1 MERDHTA
8 SGKTAQG
15 DSLVVRHSF
24 VVRMWR
30 EEGQYA
36 WLGSVQHVGSGVEV
50 CVASLD
56 ELLVFIERWIGR
68 PTQDSEAVR
77 HRPEPPAACLK

>member
-8 SGKTAQG
+8 NGKTAQG
-15 DSLVVRHSF
+15 DSLAVRHSF

-56 ELLVFIERWIGR
+56 ELLAFIERRIGR
-68 PTQDSEAVR
+68 PPQGSESVR
-77 HRPEPPAACLK
+77 HRREPPAARLR